1 MPTVVAQ
8 FTCCKRP
15 TSLTLY
21 GARIFKQRLPP
32 HGNTVSGSQE
42 PGARS
47 QEPEFSEQNDFP
59 TFSEII
65 LLLLYADK

>member
-1 MPTVVAQ
+1 MEPAFLSSGGHQTE
-8 FTCCKRP
+8 
-15 TSLTLY
+15 TSY
-21 GARIFKQRLPP
+21 RE
-32 HGNTVSGSQE
+32 SGT
-42 PGARS
+42 RS